1 MQNSRICIL
10 YTRDG
15 TSLLASILSTAGADI
30 WNHFHHKQDERTI
43 TRLGSLVRERG
54 PDSHDHQAARAG
66 EMKAGADLALL
77 WTGIQSSDWPGRSRD
92 GLLLAEAPSPSWY
105 SAPRRLTGN
114 SNRKELPRSVSV
126 TWHMPPVIV
135 TKPGIMIW
143 TYYHRTLTPWHLDT
157 LVRTFSLSRQT
168 LNPRKVN

>member
-10 YTRDG
+10 YTWDG
-15 TSLLASILSTAGADI
+15 TPLLASILSTAGADI
-30 WNHFHHKQDERTI
+30 WNHSHHKQDERTI
-43 TRLGSLVRERG
+43 TRLGSLVRDERG
-54 PDSHDHQAARAG
+54 PDSHDHQAAREKWRQGRTLHYCAQIYRALIG
-66 EMKAGADLALL
+66 QGDPWLACYWSRLL
-77 WTGIQSSDWPGRSRD
+77 RQDGIH
-92 GLLLAEAPSPSWY
+92 Y

-143 TYYHRTLTPWHLDT
+143 TYYHRTLTLWHLDT
-157 LVRTFSLSRQT
+157 GPHLLSVST
-168 LNPRKVN
+168 NIKPS